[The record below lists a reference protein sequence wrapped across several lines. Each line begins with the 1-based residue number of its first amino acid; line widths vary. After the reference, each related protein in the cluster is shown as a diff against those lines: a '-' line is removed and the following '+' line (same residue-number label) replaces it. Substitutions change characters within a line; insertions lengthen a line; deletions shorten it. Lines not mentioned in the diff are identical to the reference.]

1 LNWLEYLQI
10 EADKAAKYKQKIE
23 EDFYHSQVVIEN
35 LNDQTA
41 KIVKENQKLTELLN
55 TQENKQP
62 VIAINGLN

>member
-1 LNWLEYLQI
+1 MNWLEYLQI